1 MADKIDT
8 SVEEEAIK
16 EEARNFMS
24 DALGGAGAGGGCGC
38 GEWSQERQDDG
49 TGKSSSVD
57 GAEIVKAWKST
68 FAAATKD
75 NGNGDDDNDND
86 LLMNK
91 FWSIYDTDA
100 TSIWTMIYDEAD
112 SNENLNDTIEIVTNL
127 MKQSGMSSMNKNNDC
142 FAIVHTLES
151 LEIEG
156 LWFFNG
162 PDPEKLFGANE
173 ETSWFSWS
181 QLGPDATDLVMEA
194 VTKFIVPIDNKLD
207 GKVIKNTTVF

>member
-16 EEARNFMS
+16 DEARQFMS
-24 DALGGAGAGGGCGC
+24 EAVGSMMSTEPIITGGESCC
-38 GEWSQERQDDG
+38 
-49 TGKSSSVD
+49 SVD
-57 GAEIVKAWKST
+57 GAKIVKAWKST
-68 FAAATKD
+68 FAADADADADAAKD
-75 NGNGDDDNDND
+75 CDDDDDDD
-86 LLMNK
+86 LSLMGK
-91 FWSIYDTDA
+91 FWSKYYDSDA
-100 TSIWTMIYDEAD
+100 TSIWTMVYDEAE
-112 SNENLNDTIEIVTNL
+112 SNENLHDTIEIVTNL
-127 MKQSGMSSMNKNNDC
+127 MEQSGMSSMKDDC

-181 QLGPDATDLVMEA
+181 QLGPDATDLVKEA
-194 VTKFIVPIDNKLD
+194 VTKFMVVPIDGKLN
-207 GKVIKNTTVF
+207 GKVVKNTTVF

>member
-16 EEARNFMS
+16 DEARNFMS
-24 DALGGAGAGGGCGC
+24 EAVGAGG
-38 GEWSQERQDDG
+38 EPPERAV
-49 TGKSSSVD
+49 TESSVD

-68 FAAATKD
+68 FAVAAAKD
-75 NGNGDDDNDND
+75 DVDDD
-86 LLMNK
+86 LMNK
-91 FWSIYDTDA
+91 FWCKYDTDA
-100 TSIWTMIYDEAD
+100 TSIWTMVYDEAD
-112 SNENLNDTIEIVTNL
+112 SNENLDDTIEIVTNL
-127 MKQSGMSSMNKNNDC
+127 MEQCGMSSMKDDC

-156 LWFFNG
+156 MWFFNG

-194 VTKFIVPIDNKLD
+194 VAKFMVPIDGKLN

>member
-24 DALGGAGAGGGCGC
+24 DALGSAGAGGCGC
-38 GEWSQERQDDG
+38 GDWSQERQDDG

-68 FAAATKD
+68 YAAASKD
-75 NGNGDDDNDND
+75 TNGGDTDDND

-112 SNENLNDTIEIVTNL
+112 SNKNLNDTIEIVTNL
-127 MKQSGMSSMNKNNDC
+127 MEQSGMSSMNKNNDC

-194 VTKFIVPIDNKLD
+194 VTKFIVPIDGKLN
-207 GKVIKNTTVF
+207 GKVIKNTTIF

>member
-16 EEARNFMS
+16 EEARNFML
-24 DALGGAGAGGGCGC
+24 DALGGAGAGAGGCGC

-75 NGNGDDDNDND
+75 TNGGNNDND
-86 LLMNK
+86 DLMNK

-100 TSIWTMIYDEAD
+100 TSIWTMVYDEAD
-112 SNENLNDTIEIVTNL
+112 SNENLNGTIEIVTNL
-127 MKQSGMSSMNKNNDC
+127 MEQSGMSSMNKNNDC

-151 LEIEG
+151 FEIEG

-194 VTKFIVPIDNKLD
+194 VTKFIVPIDGKLN